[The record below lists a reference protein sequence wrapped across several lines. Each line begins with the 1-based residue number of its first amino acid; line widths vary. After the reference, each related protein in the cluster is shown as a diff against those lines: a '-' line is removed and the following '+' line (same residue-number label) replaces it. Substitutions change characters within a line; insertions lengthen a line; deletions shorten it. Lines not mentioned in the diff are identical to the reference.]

1 MPNRP
6 IHILRYGT
14 VAERVHL
21 EKAIS
26 AYDYLAIN
34 GNSAAYVSTAIS
46 KFIVEKF
53 FSKPE
58 KGFFIDPITYAFQN
72 EIRLLKSKSKATGE
86 EKIKKSIDKLIDEY
100 GYPVTKVRQNIP
112 VSTEDFSDIEVV
124 TAFCKKVLGF
134 QYDLVDKYIKGEELE
149 KYFMYMTPDLS
160 KQNLQLRPKFL
171 IAPYFYLDAQDKK
184 FDDWLDINIKMA
196 RLSCKLAA
204 KSFSNA
210 DVFVQIAINK
220 NVLYNPNQM
229 YALTQAYKGVDCS
242 GYTIWIDDF
251 NEHEASLFE
260 LKRFTE
266 MLKFL
271 SPKPVY
277 NMYGG
282 FFSILLTHKEISL
295 LKGVSHGLE
304 YGESRKA
311 YPVGGGIPVSK
322 YYYLEQSLYELCN
335 EYNSGLT
342 KNQQRIFPDLCF
354 YNYDLSNRK
363 DHMPSTHIKAKG
375 HKNIK
380 VLKMH
385 GSLSWL
391 ECPKCRRIYTD
402 FSREIALDELKQ
414 VKCPKCKSDGFEGE
428 DPKLRSLIITP
439 TFMKSLDNLN
449 IKNIWQNA
457 FIDISESDHLIFIG
471 YSFPDADFEMRC
483 LLKKAVKSTADVTVV
498 LDESNNPQKYINNL
512 MSKGFLI
519 EETNQLVNRLWLPA
533 SRYKSFFGEDRVKF
547 IYDGFE
553 KYIELMGEEF
563 DEKKRN

>member
-322 YYYLEQSLYELCN
+322 YYYLPLHQRLDFTKAFYLLVHGGIIDTSKENWGDSKKYYKEICSCQQCKNVISKEMIN
-335 EYNSGLT
+335 FIEFESREFYNVQR
-342 KNQQRIFPDLCF
+342 KNQTLRRKKASSDTKQNCLYHYLLCKKMEFVRVERHALRDLTQELISQEKHYSSCE
-354 YNYDLSNRK
+354 
-363 DHMPSTHIKAKG
+363 A
-375 HKNIK
+375 
-380 VLKMH
+380 LK
-385 GSLSWL
+385 
-391 ECPKCRRIYTD
+391 T
-402 FSREIALDELKQ
+402 DELAYLRNWAIVLSEVQ
-414 VKCPKCKSDGFEGE
+414 GE
-428 DPKLRSLIITP
+428 
-439 TFMKSLDNLN
+439 
-449 IKNIWQNA
+449 
-457 FIDISESDHLIFIG
+457 
-471 YSFPDADFEMRC
+471 
-483 LLKKAVKSTADVTVV
+483 
-498 LDESNNPQKYINNL
+498 
-512 MSKGFLI
+512 
-519 EETNQLVNRLWLPA
+519 
-533 SRYKSFFGEDRVKF
+533 
-547 IYDGFE
+547 
-553 KYIELMGEEF
+553 
-563 DEKKRN
+563 

>member
-1 MPNRP
+1 MPEKTTYILGAGASKAAYLPTQAELLPLIFSLRP
-6 IHILRYGT
+6 NGKSDIKESDDFLSLELNDKRERILELYPVFDEYRQKLGDFIVHNFASAEKVNQYRVAIGYAQHLIEMDANT
-14 VAERVHL
+14 VQAREEFL
-21 EKAIS
+21 FK
-26 AYDYLAIN
+26 AYDVA
-34 GNSAAYVSTAIS
+34 
-46 KFIVEKF
+46 
-53 FSKPE
+53 
-58 KGFFIDPITYAFQN
+58 
-72 EIRLLKSKSKATGE
+72 
-86 EKIKKSIDKLIDEY
+86 
-100 GYPVTKVRQNIP
+100 
-112 VSTEDFSDIEVV
+112 
-124 TAFCKKVLGF
+124 KKVNVTLE
-134 QYDLVDKYIKGEELE
+134 DLFTIFDNVAAGREHFRLYSPENMIS
-149 KYFMYMTPDLS
+149 MH
-160 KQNLQLRPKFL
+160 NQL
-171 IAPYFYLDAQDKK
+171 
-184 FDDWLDINIKMA
+184 
-196 RLSCKLAA
+196 KLC
-204 KSFSNA
+204 
-210 DVFVQIAINK
+210 II
-220 NVLYNPNQM
+220 
-229 YALTQAYKGVDCS
+229 YALIYSIATSCDTNTYRNFAKNLVELRLATSQK
-242 GYTIWIDDF
+242 DD
-251 NEHEASLFE
+251 
-260 LKRFTE
+260 T
-266 MLKFL
+266 L
-271 SPKPVY
+271 SIITM
-277 NMYGG
+277 NWDD
-282 FFSILLTHKEISL
+282 L
-295 LKGVSHGLE
+295 
-304 YGESRKA
+304 
-311 YPVGGGIPVSK
+311 
-322 YYYLEQSLYELCN
+322 LEQSLYELCN